1 TSQPVESSSEQ
12 GKLRWRAT
20 IGPCDGGLFLVA
32 PRPVSRVV
40 LKLAES
46 AHPGERVPLTV
57 HVVDPAGE
65 PIDASIPVT
74 LEVSDP
80 QGRPAEISGHYA
92 TQSGQ
97 LQVELDLATNDQP
110 GTWVVRA
117 REGATGRVT
126 ITHLR
131 VVPPLT
137 PNAQP

>member
-1 TSQPVESSSEQ
+1 
-12 GKLRWRAT
+12 WRAAV
-20 IGPCDGGLFLVA
+20 GPCDGGLFLVA

-40 LKLAES
+40 LTLAES
-46 AHPGERVPLTV
+46 AHHGEQVPLTV
-57 HVVDPAGE
+57 HVVDLAGE

-97 LQVELDLATNDQP
+97 LQVELDLATNDRP

-117 REGATGRVT
+117 REGATGRVSMA
-126 ITHLR
+126 HLR

-137 PNAQP
+137 PNAQR